1 MSESHPPPT
10 SFRQAT
16 ANGCLRWL
24 SATAILAGVLVTGC
38 ARPAAPPPTAPVAVE
53 ESERQSPPVEPVE
66 PFTGPIWFTDVTPSA
81 GIDFVHHSGD
91 SAEKPFPSAN
101 GSGLGAIDFD
111 LDGRHDLVFVSGVPF
126 PVDETAVSPS
136 ARCFRNLGGWR
147 FDDVTER
154 CGLRYARYGHG
165 VAVGDHDG
173 DGFPDLFLTGYGGD
187 ILFHNRGDGTFE
199 PRSPAAGLDDGR
211 WSSSAAFVDADG
223 DGLLDLYVCRYGKWT
238 PETNPYC
245 GDRAAGLRVFCSP
258 LTVEPE
264 ADVLRRNNGDGTFTD
279 VTAAAGVD
287 GRPGRALGVIA
298 ADVNGD
304 GSIDLYV
311 ANDMNPNSLW
321 LGDGRGAFR
330 DSSDL
335 SGTAYDHEGR
345 VKSSMGVDLADTGNR
360 GQVDIMV
367 TDFQGEASLFFAG
380 SADGIFRDVSD
391 TSGAGSP
398 SLPYVSWGIQFADF
412 DLDGWNDAMI
422 TNGHVGDDRHKTGD
436 RALLQQLPLFLHNQR
451 GRFREPPRDHLG
463 PYFVTKHQGRGVTA
477 VDLDNDGDH
486 DLAFNHR
493 DEPAALLR
501 NDRGHPQ
508 QEGTTS
514 TVLRL
519 VGTVGNRDGLGAV
532 VTMTAGDLI
541 RTEHVKGG
549 GGYQSSRDQR
559 VLFSLPTDGPA
570 PSFSIRWPGGR
581 ITPLPGIGGGGQ
593 WLVIESATP
602 DAQPLVL
609 REDPPR

>member
-1 MSESHPPPT
+1 MSESHPPATP
-10 SFRQAT
+10 FRQAT

-38 ARPAAPPPTAPVAVE
+38 ARPASLPPTAPVAVE
-53 ESERQSPPVEPVE
+53 ESQRQSPPVEPVE
-66 PFTGPIWFTDVTPSA
+66 PYAGPVWFSDVTATA
-81 GIDFVHHSGD
+81 GLDFVHHSGD

-126 PVDETAVSPS
+126 PVDEAAMSHS

-199 PRSPAAGLDDGR
+199 PSGPAAGLDDGR

-238 PETNPYC
+238 LETNPFC

-304 GSIDLYV
+304 GSIDLYI

-412 DLDGWNDAMI
+412 DLDGWNDAVI

-436 RALLQQLPLFLHNQR
+436 NALLQQLPLFLHNQR

-463 PYFVTKHQGRGVTA
+463 PYFVTQHQGRGVTA

-493 DEPAALLR
+493 DAPATLLR

-508 QEGTTS
+508 QKGTTS

-519 VGTVGNRDGLGAV
+519 VGTAGNRDGVGAV
-532 VTMTAGDLI
+532 VTMTAGDQL

-559 VLFSLPTDGPA
+559 VLFSLPADGAA

-581 ITPLPGIGGGGQ
+581 ITPLPEIDGGGQ
-593 WLVIESATP
+593 WLIIEPATP
-602 DAQPLVL
+602 DAQPLAL

>member
-10 SFRQAT
+10 SFRQAA
-16 ANGCLRWL
+16 ANSCLRRL
-24 SATAILAGVLVTGC
+24 SATAILAGVLATGC
-38 ARPAAPPPTAPVAVE
+38 APPAAPPPAALVAVK
-53 ESERQSPPVEPVE
+53 ESQRQSPPVEPVE
-66 PFTGPIWFTDVTPSA
+66 PYAGPVWFSDVTATA

-91 SAEKPFPSAN
+91 SVEKPFPSAN

-126 PVDETAVSPS
+126 PVDEAAMSHS

-199 PRSPAAGLDDGR
+199 PSGPAAGLDDGR

-304 GSIDLYV
+304 GSIDLYI

-412 DLDGWNDAMI
+412 DLDGWNDAVI

-436 RALLQQLPLFLHNQR
+436 NALLQQLPLFLHNQR

-463 PYFVTKHQGRGVTA
+463 PYFVTQHQGRGVTA

-493 DEPAALLR
+493 DAPATLLR

-508 QEGTTS
+508 QKGTTS

-519 VGTVGNRDGLGAV
+519 VGTAGNRDGVGAV
-532 VTMTAGDLI
+532 VTMTAGDQL

-559 VLFSLPTDGPA
+559 VLFSLPADGAA

-581 ITPLPGIGGGGQ
+581 ITPLPEIDGGGQ
-593 WLVIESATP
+593 WLIIEPATP
-602 DAQPLVL
+602 DAQPLAL

>member
-1 MSESHPPPT
+1 MSESHPPATP
-10 SFRQAT
+10 FRQAT

-38 ARPAAPPPTAPVAVE
+38 ARPAALPPTAPVAVE
-53 ESERQSPPVEPVE
+53 ESQRQSPPVEPVD
-66 PFTGPIWFTDVTPSA
+66 PYAGPVWFSDVTATA

-91 SAEKPFPSAN
+91 SVEKPFPSAN

-126 PVDETAVSPS
+126 PVDEAAMSPS

-199 PRSPAAGLDDGR
+199 PSGPAAGLDDGR

-238 PETNPYC
+238 LETNPFC

-304 GSIDLYV
+304 GSIDLYI

-412 DLDGWNDAMI
+412 DLDGWNDAVI

-436 RALLQQLPLFLHNQR
+436 NALLQQLPLFLHNQR

-463 PYFVTKHQGRGVTA
+463 PYFVTQHQGRGVTA

-493 DEPAALLR
+493 DAPATLLR

-508 QEGTTS
+508 QEGRAS

-519 VGTVGNRDGLGAV
+519 VGTAGNRDGVGAV
-532 VTMTAGDLI
+532 VTMTAGDQI

-581 ITPLPGIGGGGQ
+581 ITPLPEIDGGGQ
-593 WLVIESATP
+593 WLVIEPATP
-602 DAQPLVL
+602 DAQPLAL

>member
-10 SFRQAT
+10 SFRQAA
-16 ANGCLRWL
+16 ANSCLRRL
-24 SATAILAGVLVTGC
+24 SATAILAGVLATGC
-38 ARPAAPPPTAPVAVE
+38 APPAAPPPAALVAVK

-66 PFTGPIWFTDVTPSA
+66 PYAGPVWFSDVTATA

-91 SAEKPFPSAN
+91 SVEKPFPSAN

-126 PVDETAVSPS
+126 PVDEAAVNPS

-147 FDDVTER
+147 FDDVTEQ

-238 PETNPYC
+238 LETNPYC

-412 DLDGWNDAMI
+412 DLDGWNDAVI

-436 RALLQQLPLFLHNQR
+436 NALLQQLPLFLHNQR

-463 PYFVTKHQGRGVTA
+463 PYFVTQHQGRGVTA

-493 DEPAALLR
+493 DAPATLLR

-508 QEGTTS
+508 QKGTTS

-519 VGTVGNRDGLGAV
+519 VGTAGNRDGVGAV
-532 VTMTAGDLI
+532 VTMTAGDQL

-559 VLFSLPTDGPA
+559 VLFSLPADGAA

-581 ITPLPGIGGGGQ
+581 ITPLPEIDGGGQ
-593 WLVIESATP
+593 WLIIEPATP
-602 DAQPLVL
+602 DAQPLAL